1 MYKIASVLS
10 YLVFDF
16 SPLKKST
23 QHRLLVCE
31 IAEKRAIFAQHKSTK
46 HTHCGMKNRV
56 VQ

>member
-1 MYKIASVLS
+1 MLYKIASVLS

-16 SPLKKST
+16 SPLKKIT

-46 HTHCGMKNRV
+46 CSHGK
-56 VQ
+56 